1 MADCTNSETSRGH
14 HVMIQ
19 GTMLIDFYHGID
31 ALLNFDQTQKQNT
44 QLEKAKQN

>member
-19 GTMLIDFYHGID
+19 STMLIDFYH
-31 ALLNFDQTQKQNT
+31 ALPNFDQTQKQNT